1 MGLIEL
7 PHSSQVKLIDID
19 ALKSLAD
26 GAEQD
31 L

>member
-7 PHSSQVKLIDID
+7 PHSAQVILIDID

-26 GAEQD
+26 GADQEM
-31 L
+31 